1 MRGELISRKPVTWN
15 PVAAITDAGGA
26 AQLADLFTADGK
38 QSQSAHWY
46 LSAANLLTGLLLL
59 EHDRGGDLRAV
70 LRRLNETPVPG
81 YVLLATAAAG
91 DAKEILGAFA
101 STPER
106 EAGSI
111 ISTARAAL
119 SLWLD
124 TRVAQATASIP
135 GTGLDLDA
143 LLAAPSTLY
152 LVAPAEDAER
162 CRLLFSA
169 LLSDLLRKATQRARR
184 LGGVLEP
191 RLLLA
196 LDEAANFARVP
207 RLASYASTGP
217 GQGIQSLLCFH
228 DLAQL
233 EDGYGRSQ
241 ARTIWNNCRARML
254 LPGQADFATL
264 MLFTQVIGN
273 ETVIYD
279 SLSHDHRGITSHEPR
294 LATALVSPD
303 VLRRTKNP
311 VLLYADRPPARL
323 TARRWDQV
331 AAWRDAV
338 SRSRASPLIQAA

>member
-1 MRGELISRKPVTWN
+1 M
-15 PVAAITDAGGA
+15 PVAPLSWPTSSPPTASSPSPLIGTCHPPTCLPACSCSSTTRA
-26 AQLADLFTADGK
+26 AAAARCRVLVSGL
-38 QSQSAHWY
+38 
-46 LSAANLLTGLLLL
+46 LSA
-59 EHDRGGDLRAV
+59 
-70 LRRLNETPVPG
+70 
-81 YVLLATAAAG
+81 
-91 DAKEILGAFA
+91 
-101 STPER
+101 
-106 EAGSI
+106 
-111 ISTARAAL
+111 
-119 SLWLD
+119 
-124 TRVAQATASIP
+124 
-135 GTGLDLDA
+135 
-143 LLAAPSTLY
+143 
-152 LVAPAEDAER
+152 LV
-162 CRLLFSA
+162 
-169 LLSDLLRKATQRARR
+169 RKAAERARR
-184 LGGVLEP
+184 PGGVLEP

-311 VLLYADRPPARL
+311 VLLYAHSPPAPL
-323 TARRWDQV
+323 TARRLYQV
-331 AAWRDAV
+331 AASHDAL
-338 SRSRASPLIQAA
+338 SRSRASPP